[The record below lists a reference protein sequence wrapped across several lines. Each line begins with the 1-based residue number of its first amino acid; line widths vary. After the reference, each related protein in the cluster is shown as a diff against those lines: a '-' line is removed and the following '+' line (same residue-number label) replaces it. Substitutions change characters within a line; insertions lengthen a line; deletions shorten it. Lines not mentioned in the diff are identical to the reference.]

1 MNLIRA
7 ANLRGVET
15 LVSELGA
22 DPVALLARYNLDP
35 SRLRDPDAY
44 LPYRNVARLIEQCAV
59 ELGCPDF
66 GLRLSR
72 WQGLDMLG
80 PVAVIA
86 RNAEDVLSAFQAIGR
101 YLHVHGPALKLALR
115 GRNSAGDYCFT
126 YRIDEPGVPYL
137 AQSYELSMA
146 NASRILQFLAGAA
159 AVPTRVAFVHHPLSP
174 VATYQRFFGCP
185 VAFDQVHCIFELPA
199 EIARR
204 RLSASDPETRRVM
217 QDYLSQRQ
225 SPGGGLNERV
235 RELIL
240 GLLPTGHCDL
250 ESVAEQ
256 LALHPRTLQ
265 RRLREE
271 GLSYDALVDSVRR
284 DRATTYL
291 ATTALRLSQIAGML
305 GYSEQ
310 SAFTRACRRW
320 FGQPPGIQRRRTAS
334 SASR

>member
-22 DPVALLARYNLDP
+22 DPVALLARFNLDP

-86 RNAEDVLSAFQAIGR
+86 RNAEDVLSAFQSIGR
-101 YLHVHGPALKLALR
+101 YLHVHGPALKLGLR
-115 GRNSAGDYCFT
+115 ERNSAGDYCFD
-126 YRIDEPGVPYL
+126 YRIDESGVPYL

-146 NASRILQFLAGAA
+146 NASRILRFLAGET
-159 AVPTRVAFVHHPLSP
+159 AVPTRIAFMHHPLSP
-174 VATYQRFFGCP
+174 VATYQRFFGCR
-185 VAFDQVHCIFELPA
+185 VVFDQEHYGFELPA
-199 EIARR
+199 TTAQR

-225 SPGGGLNERV
+225 SPGGSLHERV
-235 RELIL
+235 RELIA

-284 DRATTYL
+284 DRAAAYL

-320 FGQPPGIQRRRTAS
+320 FGRPPGAQRRRTALP
-334 SASR
+334 ATR